1 MVKWLSKHSILEQI
15 VLELTVFIF
24 IVVGSF
30 SEKILFN
37 SVRFDL
43 KTGVKIF
50 GQYKNNGI
58 KKCPLL
64 RISPL
69 FQKKVEVMD
78 TIKSMEIYLVKLL
91 IRRSLVQVQQGK
103 PKIPFTQVGGILLI
117 TSYLFTLT
125 SAKIPNGIFGK

>member
-1 MVKWLSKHSILEQI
+1 MLDLLYKWCYLIEKWKVKWLSKHSILEQR

-30 SEKILFN
+30 SEKILIN

-91 IRRSLVQVQQGK
+91 NRRLLV
-103 PKIPFTQVGGILLI
+103 LL
-117 TSYLFTLT
+117 
-125 SAKIPNGIFGK
+125 

>member
-1 MVKWLSKHSILEQI
+1 M
-15 VLELTVFIF
+15 
-24 IVVGSF
+24 
-30 SEKILFN
+30 
-37 SVRFDL
+37 RFDL

-91 IRRSLVQVQQGK
+91 IRRSLVQVQQGE
-103 PKIPFTQVGGILLI
+103 PKNPECESVQDFYFLPIHSSLNSHSGFLE
-117 TSYLFTLT
+117 SN
-125 SAKIPNGIFGK
+125 K

>member
-1 MVKWLSKHSILEQI
+1 MFLDLLYKWCYLLAKWMVKWLSKHSILEQI

-30 SEKILFN
+30 SEKILIN

-91 IRRSLVQVQQGK
+91 IRRSLVRVQQGE
-103 PKIPFTQVGGILLI
+103 PKIPNAKAFGILLFH
-117 TSYLFTLT
+117 Y
-125 SAKIPNGIFGK
+125 